1 MANNGCTFKF
11 KTMEE
16 LKRKIVTKEEELR
29 FLLSELPTM
38 EEIVETTNSIIHNL
52 ENFKAYA
59 DEFLRLKK
67 SVYGD

>member
-1 MANNGCTFKF
+1 MDKD
-11 KTMEE
+11 
-16 LKRKIVTKEEELR
+16 LKLIYQKEEELR
-29 FLLSELPTM
+29 FLISKLPTM